1 MPTSQLRS
9 AEEGDQTEAFRFALN
24 TATIRGHN
32 LSIAEEVEIA
42 ARAGY
47 DAIEPW
53 LDRLQQHVERGKSVK
68 DLAKRIRDRG
78 LAVEGCIAF
87 THWIVDDD
95 TQRQHAL
102 EETRRAMD
110 LLRELGANRIAAPPA
125 GATEH
130 ADLSLFKAAERYH
143 ALLRLGDQ
151 IGVTPVVELWGFSKT
166 LRRLGEVAFVA
177 IESGHPKACV
187 LLDVFHL
194 YKGGSGFTAIK
205 QLSAASLPIIHM
217 NDYPAQPPRTEI
229 KDSSR
234 VYPGDG
240 VAPLK
245 QMMRD
250 LRSVDFRGVLS
261 VELFNPTYYK
271 QDPLEV
277 AHTALHKMKQLV
289 RESRTENKTG
299 N

>member
-1 MPTSQLRS
+1 VD
-9 AEEGDQTEAFRFALN
+9 EGDRTGTFRFALN

-53 LDRLQQHVERGKSVK
+53 LDRLQQYVQTGKSVK

-78 LAVEGCIAF
+78 LTIEGCIAF

-95 TQRQHAL
+95 GVRTRAL

-110 LLRELGANRIAAPPA
+110 LLHELGGKRIAAPPA
-125 GATEH
+125 GATEQTN
-130 ADLSLFKAAERYH
+130 LGLFKAAERYD

-151 IGVTPVVELWGFSKT
+151 IGITPVVELWGFSKS
-166 LRRLGEVAFVA
+166 LSRLGEVAFVA

-194 YKGGSGFTAIK
+194 YKGGSGFTGIK
-205 QLSAASLPIIHM
+205 ELSAAAVPIIHM
-217 NDYPAQPPRTEI
+217 NDYPAQPARAEI

-245 QMMRD
+245 QMISD
-250 LRSVDFRGVLS
+250 LRSIDFQGVLS
-261 VELFNPTYYK
+261 VELFNPAYYK

-289 RESRTENKTG
+289 RHNSSGGKTAH
-299 N
+299 